1 MARRGY
7 DHHGIARQML
17 AMLAAGDRRAELESI
32 RVPTLVIHGTD
43 DPLIPRSAGREVARL
58 VPGAKLLELDGMGH
72 DLPDAL
78 IPEIV
83 AAIAAHCR

>member
-17 AMLAAGDRRAELESI
+17 AMLASGDRRAEIATI
-32 RVPTLVIHGTD
+32 RAPTLVIHGDD

-58 VPGAKLLELDGMGH
+58 VPAAKLLELEGMGH
-72 DLPDAL
+72 DLPAEL
-78 IPEIV
+78 IPGIV
-83 AAIAAHCR
+83 TAIASHCR